1 MLGVVVPAHN
11 EAEVIG
17 ECILRIQQCAGS
29 PRLHGETVELAVVA
43 DACTDA
49 TALLA
54 AKAGAL
60 TLETNARNVGL
71 ARASGADLLLSRGAR
86 WLAFTDADT
95 LVSRDW
101 LAEQLAL
108 DADAVSGTV
117 GVDDWTPHG
126 EHADLLCWHFGVTY
140 TDSDHHRHIRGANL
154 GVSAAAYLRAG
165 GFQHLAC
172 SEDVALIAAL
182 EASGA
187 QIAWSPRPRVST
199 SARRIARAAGGFA
212 DALMEA
218 VADRLRTGTFPAVL
232 PTT

>member
-11 EAEVIG
+11 EADLID
-17 ECILRIQQCAGS
+17 ECILRIQQCAGN
-29 PRLHGETVELAVVA
+29 PRLQGEAVELVVVA

-54 AKAGAL
+54 ANAGAL
-60 TLETNARNVGL
+60 IVEINARNVGL
-71 ARASGADLLLSRGAR
+71 ARAMGADFLLDRGAR

-95 LVSRDW
+95 LVSHDW
-101 LAEQLAL
+101 LAEQLDL
-108 DADAVSGTV
+108 GADAVCGTV

-126 EHADLLCWHFGVTY
+126 EHADLLCWHFGETY
-140 TDSDHHRHIRGANL
+140 TDSDHHRHIHGANL
-154 GVSAAAYLRAG
+154 GVSAAAYRRAG
-165 GFQHLAC
+165 GFKNLAC
-172 SEDVALIAAL
+172 SEEVALIAAL

-187 QIAWSPRPRVST
+187 QIAWSARPRVST

-218 VADRLRTGTFPAVL
+218 VADRLRTGTCPAVL